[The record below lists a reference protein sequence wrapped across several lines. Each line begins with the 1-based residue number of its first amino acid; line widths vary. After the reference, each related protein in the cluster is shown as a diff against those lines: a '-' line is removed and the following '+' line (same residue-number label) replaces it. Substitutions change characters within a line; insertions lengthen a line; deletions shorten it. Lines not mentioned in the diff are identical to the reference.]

1 MIKLRVD
8 WHSQCPGCGTQ
19 LAVDFFGG
27 LSDCIVCPW
36 CGCMYE
42 TDRVSCQ
49 DELKQYLK
57 TAIKEL
63 EDKVNTEQTKTPV

>member
-19 LAVDFFGG
+19 LAVDFLQG
-27 LSDCIVCPW
+27 LSVTVVCPW

-42 TDRVSCQ
+42 SDGIA
-49 DELKQYLK
+49 DYDKLKRYLEN
-57 TAIKEL
+57 AIGEL
-63 EDKVNTEQTKTPV
+63 ESKANSNTKTPV